1 MKTRLETREIIREH
15 ILKEILQQDVPLRD
29 DTPLIE
35 EGYLTSLQAVELV
48 MFLEQRFGIQI
59 DPEEVNE
66 DEFHSLD
73 TITGLVQRKL
83 R

>member
-1 MKTRLETREIIREH
+1 MKTRLETRAIIREH

-66 DEFHSLD
+66 DEFRSLD
-73 TITGLVQRKL
+73 TIAGLVERKL

>member
-15 ILKEILQQDVPLRD
+15 IVKEILQQEVPLWD

-66 DEFHSLD
+66 DEFRSLD
-73 TITGLVQRKL
+73 TIAGLVQRKL